1 MIPSRAMGHEPTRVH
16 VIGAGLAGLAAAVR
30 LSGAGVPV
38 TLYEAAPR
46 AGGRCR
52 SYHDPV
58 IGRTIDNGN
67 HLLLSANRAAL
78 SYLEDIGASDRLIAP
93 TEGPLPFLDLT
104 SGETWRLEP
113 SEGPI
118 AWWVFQPSK
127 RIPGTRAVD
136 FLKAVNLRLAGADG
150 TVAEAVGRAEPAD
163 TRFWRPL
170 TVAVLNAAPE
180 RASARLL
187 WTVLAE
193 TFLKGAAHCKPLI
206 ARDSLDAS
214 LVDPALK
221 TLEARGCVLRH
232 GLRLRGL
239 LRDGQRVAGLDFGAE
254 RVDLAAG
261 ERVVLATPPAV
272 TADLLP
278 EVPLPQGS
286 DPIVNAHVA
295 VPETAKLPEN
305 AGILGLVGGVAEW
318 IFLRP
323 GLASVTVS
331 AADQWVDRPAKDLA
345 ARLWP
350 NVARA
355 LSLPLE
361 PQPPIRIVKEKRA
374 TFSQTPANLRLRPKP
389 DVGPSNLL
397 LAGDYTDTGLPATI
411 EGAVTSGQTAA
422 GLILQ
427 DLPAQISSDSAAC

>member
-1 MIPSRAMGHEPTRVH
+1 MTRKAARVH
-16 VIGAGLAGLAAAVR
+16 VVGAGMAGLAAAVR
-30 LSGAGVPV
+30 LSGSGVPV

-78 SYLEDIGASDRLIAP
+78 SYLEEIGARDGLIAP

-127 RIPGTRAVD
+127 RIPGTRAFD
-136 FLKAVNLRLAGADG
+136 FLKAVNLRLAGPDT

-170 TVAVLNAAPE
+170 TVAVLNATPE

-214 LVDPALK
+214 LVEPAVRV
-221 TLEARGCVLRH
+221 LEARGCTLHH
-232 GLRLRGL
+232 GQRLRGL
-239 LRDGQRVAGLDFGAE
+239 VRDGQRIAGLDFGADRMELAADE
-254 RVDLAAG
+254 RVI
-261 ERVVLATPPAV
+261 LATPPAV
-272 TADLLP
+272 TAELLP
-278 EVPLPQGS
+278 ELRLPEGN

-295 VPETAKLPEN
+295 VPETARLPEG

-331 AADQWVDRPAKDLA
+331 AADRWVDRPAEDLA

-350 NVARA
+350 DVAKA

-361 PQPPIRIVKEKRA
+361 PAPPIRIVKEKRA
-374 TFSQTPANLRLRPKP
+374 TFSQTPDNLRLRPKP
-389 DVGPSNLL
+389 TVGLSNLL

-427 DLPAQISSDSAAC
+427 RLPDRAAC

>member
-1 MIPSRAMGHEPTRVH
+1 MTRDAARVH
-16 VIGAGLAGLAAAVR
+16 IVGAGLAGLAAAVR

-78 SYLEDIGASDRLIAP
+78 AYLEEIGARDRLIAP
-93 TEGPLPFLDLT
+93 TEGPLPFLDLA

-113 SEGPI
+113 SQGPI

-206 ARDSLDAS
+206 ARDSLDDS
-214 LVDPALK
+214 LVEPALR
-221 TLEARGCVLRH
+221 TLEARGCHLRH

-239 LRDGQRVAGLDFGAE
+239 ERNDQGVAALDFGAE
-254 RVDLAAG
+254 RVELAAG
-261 ERVVLATPPAV
+261 ERVILATPPPV

-286 DPIVNAHVA
+286 DPIVNAHIA
-295 VPETAKLPEN
+295 VPETAKLPEG

-331 AADQWVDRPAKDLA
+331 AADRWTDRPAEELA

-350 NVARA
+350 DVARA
-355 LSLPLE
+355 LALPPE
-361 PQPPIRIVKEKRA
+361 PQLPIRIVKEKRA

-389 DVGPSNLL
+389 SAGPVNLL

-422 GLILQ
+422 DLILQ
-427 DLPAQISSDSAAC
+427 LLSDRAAG

>member
-1 MIPSRAMGHEPTRVH
+1 MTEGTARVH
-16 VIGAGLAGLAAAVR
+16 VVGAGLAGLAAAVR
-30 LSGAGVPV
+30 LSGAGLPV

-58 IGRTIDNGN
+58 IGRTLDNGN

-78 SYLEDIGASDRLIAP
+78 AYLEEIGASDTLISP
-93 TEGPLPFLDLT
+93 TDGPLPFLDLAG
-104 SGETWRLEP
+104 GETWRLTP

-127 RIPGTRAVD
+127 RVPGTRAVD
-136 FLKAVNLRLAGADG
+136 FLKAVNLRLAGPDT
-150 TVAEAVGRAEPAD
+150 TVAEAVGTAEPAD

-193 TFLKGAAHCKPLI
+193 TFLKGAAFCKPLI

-214 LVDPALK
+214 LVEPAVR
-221 TLEARGCVLRH
+221 TLERQGTVLRH
-232 GLRLRGL
+232 GLRLRRL
-239 LRDGQRVAGLDFGAE
+239 ACEGQRVTALDFGSE
-254 RVDLAAG
+254 TLRLGPDDRVI
-261 ERVVLATPPAV
+261 LATPPAV
-272 TADLLP
+272 TAELLP
-278 EVPLPQGS
+278 ELRLPEGS

-295 VPETAKLPEN
+295 VPETARLPDG
-305 AGILGLVGGVAEW
+305 AGLLGLVGGLAEW

-331 AADQWVDRPAKDLA
+331 AADRWVDRPAEDLA
-345 ARLWP
+345 ARLRP
-350 NVARA
+350 EVARA
-355 LSLPLE
+355 LSLPLNPDTPE
-361 PQPPIRIVKEKRA
+361 QLPIRIVKEKRA

-389 DVGPSNLL
+389 TTPLSNLL

-422 GLILQ
+422 ALALQ
-427 DLPAQISSDSAAC
+427 PRPERAAC